1 MQSLGSLFSV
11 PASLG
16 VLLVIHD
23 QSQKAIYMVGGALSK
38 PSLLMPIRYL
48 CMKEELQLHSDHKA
62 KPESNKYH
70 YTYYDVD
77 KNKEKLSEM

>member
-1 MQSLGSLFSV
+1 
-11 PASLG
+11 
-16 VLLVIHD
+16 
-23 QSQKAIYMVGGALSK
+23 
-38 PSLLMPIRYL
+38 
-48 CMKEELQLHSDHKA
+48 MKEELQLHSDHEA